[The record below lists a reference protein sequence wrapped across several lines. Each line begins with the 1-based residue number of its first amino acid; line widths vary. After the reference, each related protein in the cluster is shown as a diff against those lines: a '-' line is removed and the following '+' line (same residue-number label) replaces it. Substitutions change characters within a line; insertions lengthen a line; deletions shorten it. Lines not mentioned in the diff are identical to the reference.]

1 MNRREVLEQEMIN
14 EEMIFA
20 DGFDDAIL
28 GTDYST
34 DRVIYSIKK
43 CIDILVKDHGMEYE
57 EALDYFYFNTAGA
70 YVGEMTPI
78 WCNDL
83 SLEYE

>member
-1 MNRREVLEQEMIN
+1 MSKREILEQEMIN
-14 EEMIFA
+14 EEMLFA

-34 DRVIYSIKK
+34 DRVVYSIYK
-43 CIDILVKDHGMEYE
+43 CIDILCKQGMEYE

-78 WCNDL
+78 WVDDL
-83 SLEYE
+83 NLVEL